1 MGRIAGICR
10 VVTWGSKGACSPRM
24 LSSKAL
30 DWDCQRTA
38 PSLSPTR
45 SLRSPVHMM
54 PCTDGYRKV
63 SSTHAAQKMPT
74 TRPER
79 QESHGQACFQVANS
93 EEQNWA
99 HWEAMSPWADKITAI
114 VWAGQIK
121 GVPSSLKAAKGIWQT
136 LDGWGTQHKTKS
148 LPALLG
154 RCLHPTVTPTQ
165 HLKMTRAGR
174 GCDCQDSIFCTAI
187 KACGPRPILTE

>member
-1 MGRIAGICR
+1 MPLYSVNTAGASRLLGSLGWSLPWGLGRAEQLAPGHDADTWPLAVEMKGHVGRTAGVCG
-10 VVTWGSKGACSPRM
+10 VVTWGSKGACSPRL

-30 DWDCQRTA
+30 DRDCQRTA

-45 SLRSPVHMM
+45 PLRSPVYMM

-79 QESHGQACFQVANS
+79 QESHGQASFRMAHS

-121 GVPSSLKAAKGIWQT
+121 GDPSSPKAAKGGYLANSRWVG
-136 LDGWGTQHKTKS
+136 D
-148 LPALLG
+148 
-154 RCLHPTVTPTQ
+154 PTQ
-165 HLKMTRAGR
+165 
-174 GCDCQDSIFCTAI
+174 D
-187 KACGPRPILTE
+187 